1 MERNQVVG
9 VHRID
14 DVELGERI
22 VGAVLVEFRRR
33 VAGEVLAPE
42 YAVGDGAAERRQ
54 VGDGV
59 LYPRD
64 DVRRGVDG
72 TDGGVFC
79 YLAPPAYL
87 EGVGDGGAGIRV
99 AYGADDAGSEAGG
112 LLDDITLLGGA
123 GERVEAVVLDE
134 FGVEVAVGAARAVA
148 ELIVDVVAKSLD
160 GGGGEA
166 DVAVCEDVLGC
177 PGAVPE
183 AYFGDA
189 ALEEVSGDAVPGR
202 GVAGELDVES
212 VGAGGAAAENRN
224 ARHGVV
230 AEVLIRERGAELRI
244 LLDTD
249 DAVGRNELRRHGHRL
264 GSIDVDA
271 ERSAVERGGEVR
283 PDVGLRR
290 AGRETERRVGRVLH
304 FAEQVAG
311 SIDAES
317 EVHADYAVG
326 VGVVP
331 TGVVAGAA
339 DDILVGA
346 GRRLLRTH
354 PSLHGELLEEVIAVG
369 AAAGVLIGERDA
381 GFARAA
387 EPDALAA
394 RQVDRVLRI
403 ARLLHRLAHLHV
415 VAAPVVVRIVT
426 FVLLEREEVGADA
439 GERDRCAQAGIGE
452 EVVVVEPDVGG
463 RVHERDIRPPLI
475 HVGADGR
482 LVDALA
488 GGGVSVGDGLVDV
501 GGDHRIS
508 VDVVRLGTGRVGH
521 PERRRI
527 GVVRVGGGQ
536 IGGERLFVVAQA
548 VAVGIAH
555 SLAHH
560 PREAHRV
567 VCGPLG
573 VVPADPTVAHSGDV
587 AVGVGNH
594 VLDVGRVVRRE
605 NAAVV
610 VGDCRRVD
618 VADAAE
624 NRVEA
629 VEELVVVVHA
639 VLVCIPEARV
649 GADVAAG
656 PVRRVGSDVVDG
668 FEPGCDKE
676 DAVEVDD
683 GGVVRV
689 VLNDDSG
696 VFRTVR
702 VEQDFTVLVRVGRV
716 VYFSRDVAGE
726 GRSGV
731 VGGKNVACFI
741 VGLLRIAPEKV
752 EVFVL
757 GKDRV
762 GAGGDAGGS
771 GAGRREH
778 IVVMQ
783 A

>member
-1 MERNQVVG
+1 MKELIDVLTSLSTVLNKNDYSLSLSKEAQMEAERQAVYSLICPNSDFLPYLVRNTNLLYEQDILSNLLTGIPFLFLKGTCAAVYYPVPYRRILGDIDLIVSPQYFEAAYNTLKKNGYYTSDPLNGKERHVHFIHNGVIIELHRRFATLNSRDSEELMDGWLFNSKPVVG
-9 VHRID
+9 KIGRFTFPMLPD
-14 DVELGERI
+14 ELNGL
-22 VGAVLVEFRRR
+22 VL
-33 VAGEVLAPE
+33 LTHIN
-42 YAVGDGAAERRQ
+42 Q
-54 VGDGV
+54 H
-59 LYPRD
+59 
-64 DVRRGVDG
+64 
-72 TDGGVFC
+72 
-79 YLAPPAYL
+79 L
-87 EGVGDGGAGIRV
+87 EN
-99 AYGADDAGSEAGG
+99 G
-112 LLDDITLLGGA
+112 L
-123 GERVEAVVLDE
+123 
-134 FGVEVAVGAARAVA
+134 
-148 ELIVDVVAKSLD
+148 
-160 GGGGEA
+160 
-166 DVAVCEDVLGC
+166 
-177 PGAVPE
+177 
-183 AYFGDA
+183 
-189 ALEEVSGDAVPGR
+189 
-202 GVAGELDVES
+202 
-212 VGAGGAAAENRN
+212 
-224 ARHGVV
+224 
-230 AEVLIRERGAELRI
+230 
-244 LLDTD
+244 
-249 DAVGRNELRRHGHRL
+249 
-264 GSIDVDA
+264 
-271 ERSAVERGGEVR
+271 
-283 PDVGLRR
+283 GLR
-290 AGRETERRVGRVLH
+290 
-304 FAEQVAG
+304 Q
-311 SIDAES
+311 
-317 EVHADYAVG
+317 
-326 VGVVP
+326 
-331 TGVVAGAA
+331 
-339 DDILVGA
+339 IL
-346 GRRLLRTH
+346 
-354 PSLHGELLEEVIAVG
+354 
-369 AAAGVLIGERDA
+369 DWK
-381 GFARAA
+381 
-387 EPDALAA
+387 
-394 RQVDRVLRI
+394 
-403 ARLLHRLAHLHV
+403 
-415 VAAPVVVRIVT
+415 
-426 FVLLEREEVGADA
+426 
-439 GERDRCAQAGIGE
+439 
-452 EVVVVEPDVGG
+452 
-463 RVHERDIRPPLI
+463 
-475 HVGADGR
+475 
-482 LVDALA
+482 
-488 GGGVSVGDGLVDV
+488 
-501 GGDHRIS
+501 
-508 VDVVRLGTGRVGH
+508 
-521 PERRRI
+521 RRRI